1 MIPLCSR
8 FDSVLFTPKMSAIAC
23 HGNYSRSPSNSF
35 CMAIRSDMLH
45 YHRMT
50 QSMKNS
56 SLIARNFAGIA
67 ECTSRLT
74 NLRAPISLVY
84 SYVIGLCFVYALVR
98 VHIPIMVYPGLP
110 HDDGLFMTLGR
121 SLAEGKWLGRFSQF
135 TLMKGPGYPAFLAI
149 NNWLGIPLSLG
160 HALFHCFAI
169 TLFVAVCHRF
179 IKSHLISGVFF
190 ALLLWHPISLSG
202 EILRV
207 FREEIYYAQTLLV
220 LGLMLWVL
228 FCTIHSQPRHRYA
241 AFAGAI
247 LGWFWLTREEG
258 VWIVPAL
265 GLMAL
270 VAVLRIFRNRW
281 DMLRYP
287 RAAFKDPRLR
297 GLAVALAIAI
307 GVFAATQTAFSSVN
321 WFVYGKFVGVDFK
334 EENFQRALR
343 AIDSVRSGGTKP
355 FVSITHAAMKRV
367 DAVSP
372 AFASLAPY
380 FGKGWETW
388 GCQFYPSACGEF
400 GSGWFMWAL
409 RDAASSTGHYSSP
422 REASEFFGR
431 LADEISAACKGG
443 KLECKPQLIAEMPP
457 IRWPDIIR
465 RMLPRY
471 VDAFHLLILRN
482 PPMHLNISHGSENA
496 LARALRFLNYPLHM
510 SSAEIPT
517 IDSYTLSGWYYAPK
531 GAWITA
537 EIRTPTGAVVSSRLE
552 RLGSPDIAQH
562 FKDPDASNQRFS
574 LFTRCSDACALIL
587 RTPEGVTIQKIFAEL
602 RKTPIVFNLDNGQF
616 YIDKTDFQPDPEYT
630 PTLFDRL
637 CGDIRKAVMVSY
649 SWIFLPILAI
659 GLIAFLASIL
669 VFWRKAMWNVCFVMA
684 LVCWGLA
691 FERTTLLI
699 LIASSSFPALLHS
712 YLAPAYFMLVSGAVL
727 SIAALLQLFQPGQQA
742 LTDVT
747 AGREIA

>member
-1 MIPLCSR
+1 M
-8 FDSVLFTPKMSAIAC
+8 
-23 HGNYSRSPSNSF
+23 GNSF
-35 CMAIRSDMLH
+35 
-45 YHRMT
+45 
-50 QSMKNS
+50 
-56 SLIARNFAGIA
+56 LIARNFSSIS
-67 ECTSRLT
+67 ERTTRLT

-98 VHIPIMVYPGLP
+98 AHIPITIYPGAEA
-110 HDDGLFMTLGR
+110 DDGLYMTLGR

-135 TLMKGPGYPAFLAI
+135 TLMKGPGYPAFLAL
-149 NNWLGIPLSLG
+149 NNWVGIPVSLG

-169 TLFVAVCHRF
+169 SFFVVVCQRF
-179 IKSHLISGVFF
+179 IRSHLISAVLF

-202 EILRV
+202 EFLRV
-207 FREEIYYAQTLLV
+207 FREEIYYGQTLLV

-228 FCTIHSQPRHRYA
+228 FCPIQSQPQRLYA
-241 AFAGAI
+241 AIAGAI

-270 VAVLRIFRNRW
+270 VAMLRIFPDRW
-281 DMLRYP
+281 DILRYP
-287 RAAFKDPRLR
+287 RASFKDQRLHR
-297 GLAVALAIAI
+297 VAVALSIVI
-307 GVFAATQTAFSSVN
+307 VIFAATQIAFASVN

-380 FGKGWETW
+380 FDGPGKGWEAW
-388 GCQFYPSACGEF
+388 GCQYYPSACGEI

-409 RDAASSTGHYSSP
+409 RFAASSTGHYSSP

-482 PPMHLNISHGSENA
+482 PPLHLNMSNGSEIA
-496 LARALRFLNYPLHM
+496 LARDLRFLNYPLHTR
-510 SSAEIPT
+510 SAEIPT
-517 IDSYTLSGWYYAPK
+517 IDRYTLEGWYYASK
-531 GAWITA
+531 GAWIAA
-537 EIRTPTGAVVSSRLE
+537 EVRTPTGTVVSSRFE
-552 RLGSPDIAQH
+552 RLGSPDIAQY

-574 LFTRCSDACALIL
+574 LFTRCSDACVLIL
-587 RTPEGVTIQKIFAEL
+587 QTPKGVTIEKTFAEL
-602 RKTPIVFNLDNGQF
+602 QKTPIVFNFDNGQF
-616 YIDKTDFQPDPEYT
+616 YTDRTDREPDPEYALS
-630 PTLFDRL
+630 LFDRL
-637 CGDIRKAVMVSY
+637 CGQIRNVVAMSY
-649 SWIFLPILAI
+649 SLIFLPILAI
-659 GLIAFLASIL
+659 GLVAFLVSAL
-669 VFWRKAMWNVCFVMA
+669 VFWKRAIWNVCFIMSFVCWA
-684 LVCWGLA
+684 LV

-699 LIASSSFPALLHS
+699 LIDSSSFPALKDF
-712 YLAPAYFMLVSGAVL
+712 YFAPAYFMLISGAVL
-727 SIAALLQLFQPGQQA
+727 SITALLQLFQSSQEA

-747 AGREIA
+747 AVREIA